1 MLISE
6 TINSAWRIRTKY
18 DAMEAG
24 VLGDRDGFTA
34 RNNLAVLLG
43 GQRNA
48 EVVLSGLL
56 NTSLFVEETKRSI
69 KQKSEEKGIDWR
81 ETDLVDAEIIFDLIG
96 NPAEH
101 FIDSICAELREVLNN
116 WLDIYLEYHADFI
129 ISLEQEIDSDRTRFN
144 QLVELAR
151 NVHPSDKIGKLQW
164 FWLVAVTCTSKSSL
178 DGSTTIISR
187 INYQKAMVG
196 QVVYRPTANLVCPK
210 GTCRNNCTSKPLA
223 EQASNSE
230 Q

>member
-1 MLISE
+1 M
-6 TINSAWRIRTKY
+6 
-18 DAMEAG
+18 
-24 VLGDRDGFTA
+24 
-34 RNNLAVLLG
+34 
-43 GQRNA
+43 
-48 EVVLSGLL
+48 L

-81 ETDLVDAEIIFDLIG
+81 ETDLVDAEIILDLIG

-101 FIDSICAELREVLNN
+101 FIDSLCAELREVLNN

-151 NVHPSDKIGKLQW
+151 NVTLAIT
-164 FWLVAVTCTSKSSL
+164 LVNYNGFGLLKSLVPPNHLSMVQI
-178 DGSTTIISR
+178 TIISR
-187 INYQKAMVG
+187 VINYQKAMVG

-210 GTCRNNCTSKPLA
+210 RYLP
-223 EQASNSE
+223 Q
-230 Q
+230 